1 MERGIGSMTEE
12 QKRILAEHEAKYMKF
27 MPDLEAMGED
37 GFTSCGGNCSSCS
50 SDCDSRQED
59 QKTPKKAGRIV
70 AVFSGKGGTG
80 KSVITC
86 LLADMLQRMGKKVG
100 VMDADLA
107 NPTVHYLYGKLDR
120 VAAEGDKLLP
130 LTADS
135 GVVFIS
141 QGNVE
146 KGSS

>member
-1 MERGIGSMTEE
+1 MTEE

-107 NPTVHYLYGKLDR
+107 NPTVH
-120 VAAEGDKLLP
+120 
-130 LTADS
+130 
-135 GVVFIS
+135 
-141 QGNVE
+141 
-146 KGSS
+146 